1 LTKGL
6 GKFGLKAA
14 EMTNRYT
21 LGQLTEESWARHDDY
36 ESMFFEGTWHR
47 SHQLAGRARRLTGGF
62 IELGVLPGDRVVV
75 LMANCPEV
83 GVTYAALWRAGAVV
97 TPVVFLVSEEEL
109 RHVLADS
116 GAKVVVTTPDW
127 IGKVEAAGSGLG
139 ITAVVAGEIPPAGE
153 NAGGAAGAGQP
164 AAGPAGSQPSRRV
177 ALSDLERA
185 AETAVVD
192 RKPDDLAAVMYT
204 GGTTGRAKGV
214 MLTNEGLW
222 RVGKASYDQAHIPGI
237 NRVLVPL
244 PLSHSYGLIVTL
256 VGMHSEEKGV
266 SVLQRW
272 FDAKQWLSL
281 VAEHSVQQ
289 STVVPAMLQ
298 LLLAEPALDE
308 AKLPELRY
316 LTSGAA
322 PLPGEVRDEIERRIP
337 GVQILEGYGLTETCA
352 VTAVNPPG
360 RRRDGSV
367 GLPLPCYQV
376 VIRDDNGTELAS
388 GQDGEVCVRGDS
400 LMRAYWKAPEATEA
414 ALSES
419 GGVRE
424 LRTGD
429 IGRLD
434 EDGYLYIVD
443 RKKDLII
450 RNGFNVYPRD
460 VEDALVEHPDV
471 HMAGVVGRPDPKV
484 GEEIVAFVMPRW
496 GATGKVSELAA
507 FARERLAGNK
517 YPREI
522 RVVDMLPMT
531 SVGKLDRKKLREMV
545 LKDERPGGE

>member
-1 LTKGL
+1 
-6 GKFGLKAA
+6 
-14 EMTNRYT
+14 MTDRYT
-21 LGQLTEESWARHDDY
+21 LGQLTEDAWARHDDH
-36 ESMFFEGTWHR
+36 ESLFFEGTWYR
-47 SHQLAGRARRLTGGF
+47 SHQLAERARRITGGF

-83 GVTYAALWRAGAVV
+83 GLAYSALWRAGAIV

-116 GAKVVVTTPDW
+116 GTKVVITTPDW
-127 IGKVEAAGSGLG
+127 ISKVEAAGSGLDL
-139 ITAVVAGEIPPAGE
+139 TVVVAGDLPAE
-153 NAGGAAGAGQP
+153 QP
-164 AAGPAGSQPSRRV
+164 KEGRRV

-185 AETAVVD
+185 AEGSVVD
-192 RKPDDLAAVMYT
+192 RRPDDLAALMYT

-256 VGMHSEEKGV
+256 VGMHSEEVGV

-272 FDAKQWLSL
+272 FDAKDWLDL
-281 VAEHSVQQ
+281 AAKHEVQQ
-289 STVVPAMLQ
+289 GTVVPAMLQ

-308 AKLPELRY
+308 AKLPEMRY

-337 GVQILEGYGLTETCA
+337 GVQVLEGYGLTETCA

-360 RRRDGSV
+360 QRKIGSV
-367 GLPLPCYQV
+367 GRPLPCYQV
-376 VIRDDNGTELAS
+376 VIRDDGGNELPA
-388 GQDGEVCVRGDS
+388 GQDGEICVRGDS
-400 LMRAYWKAPEATEA
+400 LMRSYWNAPEETAA
-414 ALSES
+414 ALSETD
-419 GGVRE
+419 GVRE
-424 LRTGD
+424 LHTGD
-429 IGRLD
+429 VGRLD
-434 EDGYLYIVD
+434 DDGFLYIVD

-460 VEDALVEHPDV
+460 VEDALTEHPDV
-471 HMAGVVGRPDPKV
+471 NMAGVVGRPDAKV

-507 FARERLAGNK
+507 FARERLAANK

-522 RVVDMLPMT
+522 RVLDMLPMT
-531 SVGKLDRKKLREMV
+531 SVGKLDRKKLRQMV
-545 LKDERPGGE
+545 RENDQQPSGE

>member
-1 LTKGL
+1 
-6 GKFGLKAA
+6 
-14 EMTNRYT
+14 MTDRYT
-21 LGQLTEESWARHDDY
+21 LGQLTEDAWARHDDY
-36 ESMFFEGTWHR
+36 ESLFFEGTWYR
-47 SHQLAGRARRLTGGF
+47 NHQLAGRARRLTGGF

-83 GVTYAALWRAGAVV
+83 GLTYAALWRAGAIV

-116 GAKVVVTTPDW
+116 GARAVVTTPDW
-127 IGKVEAAGSGLG
+127 IGKVEAAGAGLD
-139 ITAVVAGEIPPAGE
+139 ITLVVAGEVPDTAQPS
-153 NAGGAAGAGQP
+153 QP
-164 AAGPAGSQPSRRV
+164 APERMRRV
-177 ALSDLERA
+177 TLADLERA
-185 AETAVVD
+185 AEAPVVD
-192 RKPDDLAAVMYT
+192 RDPGDLAALMYT

-222 RVGKASYDQAHIPGI
+222 RVGKASYDQAHVPGI
-237 NRVLVPL
+237 TRVLSPL

-256 VGMHSEEKGV
+256 VGMHSVEKGV

-281 VAEHSVQQ
+281 VAEHAVQQ

-308 AKLPELRY
+308 AKLPDLRY
-316 LTSGAA
+316 LTSGSA
-322 PLPGEVRDEIERRIP
+322 PLPAEVRDEVERRIP

-352 VTAVNPPG
+352 VTAVNPPD
-360 RRRDGSV
+360 RRRTGSV

-376 VIRDDNGTELAS
+376 VIRDDDGKELRH
-388 GQDGEVCVRGDS
+388 GQDGEICVRGDS
-400 LMRAYWKAPEATEA
+400 LMRAYWNAPEETTA
-414 ALSES
+414 ALTELPDSA
-419 GGVRE
+419 GGGRE

-434 EDGYLYIVD
+434 EDGYLYIID

-496 GATGKVSELAA
+496 GATGKVSELAE
-507 FARERLAGNK
+507 FARDRLAANK

-522 RVVDMLPMT
+522 RVLDMLPMT
-531 SVGKLDRKKLREMV
+531 SVGKLDRKKLRAMARENMQQ
-545 LKDERPGGE
+545 PSGE

>member
-1 LTKGL
+1 
-6 GKFGLKAA
+6 
-14 EMTNRYT
+14 MTNRYT

-36 ESMFFEGTWHR
+36 ESLFFEGTWYR
-47 SHQLAGRARRLTGGF
+47 SQQLAQRARRLTGGF

-83 GVTYAALWRAGAVV
+83 GLTYSALWRAGAIV

-109 RHVLADS
+109 KHVLADS
-116 GAKVVVTTPDW
+116 GARVVVTTPDW
-127 IGKVEAAGSGLG
+127 IPKVDAASSTVAGLD
-139 ITAVVAGEIPPAGE
+139 ITVVVAGELPPPSGQEAAGE
-153 NAGGAAGAGQP
+153 
-164 AAGPAGSQPSRRV
+164 AGSAAAAASAPSRRV

-185 AETAVVD
+185 AEAPVVD
-192 RKPDDLAAVMYT
+192 REPGDLAAVMYT

-266 SVLQRW
+266 NVLQRW
-272 FDAKQWLSL
+272 FDAKQWLAL
-281 VAEHSVQQ
+281 VSEHGVQQ

-308 AKLPELRY
+308 VKLPDLRY

-322 PLPGEVRDEIERRIP
+322 PLPGEVREEIERRIP
-337 GVQILEGYGLTETCA
+337 GVQVLEGYGLTETCA

-360 RRRDGSV
+360 RRKIGSV

-376 VIRDDNGTELAS
+376 VVRDDDGNVLPAGH
-388 GQDGEVCVRGDS
+388 DGEICVRGNS
-400 LMRAYWKAPEATEA
+400 LMRAYWNSPDATAA
-414 ALSES
+414 ALSEID
-419 GGVRE
+419 GVHE

-507 FARERLAGNK
+507 FARERLAANK

-522 RVVDMLPMT
+522 RVLDMLPMT
-531 SVGKLDRKKLREMV
+531 SVGKLDRKKLREMAR
-545 LKDERPGGE
+545 DSAQQPGRE

>member
-1 LTKGL
+1 MR
-6 GKFGLKAA
+6 KAA

-36 ESMFFEGTWHR
+36 ESLFFEGTWYR

-62 IELGVLPGDRVVV
+62 IELGVRPGDRVVV

-83 GVTYAALWRAGAVV
+83 TATYAALWRAGAVV

-127 IGKVEAAGSGLG
+127 LGKVEAAGAGLDL
-139 ITAVVAGEIPPAGE
+139 TVVVAGEIPPSSVE
-153 NAGGAAGAGQP
+153 D
-164 AAGPAGSQPSRRV
+164 AAGPAEPVTKPQPSRRV
-177 ALSDLERA
+177 AFSDLERA
-185 AETAVVD
+185 AEAAVVD
-192 RKPDDLAAVMYT
+192 REPDDLAAVMYT

-272 FDAKQWLSL
+272 FDAKQWLAL
-281 VAEHSVQQ
+281 VSEHGVQQ

-308 AKLPELRY
+308 VKLPELRY

-322 PLPGEVRDEIERRIP
+322 PLPGEVREEIERRIP
-337 GVQILEGYGLTETCA
+337 GVQVLEGYGLTETCA

-360 RRRDGSV
+360 RRKAGSV

-376 VIRDDNGTELAS
+376 VIRDDQGNELPP
-388 GQDGEVCVRGDS
+388 GQDGEVCVRGNS
-400 LMRAYWKAPEATEA
+400 LMRAYWNSPEATAA
-414 ALSES
+414 ALSET

-507 FARERLAGNK
+507 FARERLAANK

-531 SVGKLDRKKLREMV
+531 SVGKLDRKKLRAMAQQGV
-545 LKDERPGGE
+545 QQPGGE

>member
-1 LTKGL
+1 
-6 GKFGLKAA
+6 
-14 EMTNRYT
+14 MTNRYT
-21 LGQLTEESWARHDDY
+21 LGQLTEDSWARHDDY
-36 ESMFFEGTWHR
+36 DALYFEGTWYR
-47 SHQLAGRARRLTGGF
+47 SHQLADRARRLTGGF

-83 GVTYAALWRAGAVV
+83 GVTYAGLWRAGAIV
-97 TPVVFLVSEEEL
+97 TPVVFLVSEDEL

-127 IGKVEAAGSGLG
+127 ISKVEEAGAGLG
-139 ITAVVAGEIPPAGE
+139 ITIVVAGEIPPPSGE
-153 NAGGAAGAGQP
+153 DTER
-164 AAGPAGSQPSRRV
+164 SSRCV
-177 ALSDLERA
+177 ALADLERA
-185 AETAVVD
+185 APAPVVD
-192 RKPDDLAAVMYT
+192 REPDDLAALMYT

-222 RVGKASYDQAHIPGI
+222 RVGKASYDQSHIPGI

-266 SVLQRW
+266 SILQRW

-281 VAEHSVQQ
+281 VSEHGVQH

-308 AKLPELRY
+308 AKLLELKY

-322 PLPGEVRDEIERRIP
+322 PLPPEVRDEVERRIP
-337 GVQILEGYGLTETCA
+337 GVQVLEGYGLTETCA
-352 VTAVNPPG
+352 VTAVNPPH
-360 RRRDGSV
+360 RRKTGSV

-376 VIRDDNGTELAS
+376 VIRDDKGNELAA
-388 GQDGEVCVRGDS
+388 GEDGEICVRGDS
-400 LMRAYWKAPEATEA
+400 LMRSYWNAPEANAA

-419 GGVRE
+419 EGVRE

-460 VEDALVEHPDV
+460 VEDVLVEHPDV

-507 FARERLAGNK
+507 FARERLARNK

-522 RVVDMLPMT
+522 RVLDMLPMT
-531 SVGKLDRKKLREMV
+531 SVGKLDRKKLRE
-545 LKDERPGGE
+545 LARESSSQPSEE

>member
-1 LTKGL
+1 
-6 GKFGLKAA
+6 
-14 EMTNRYT
+14 MTNRYT
-21 LGQLTEESWARHDDY
+21 LGQLAEESWARHGDY
-36 ESMFFEGTWHR
+36 EALYFEGTWYR
-47 SHQLAGRARRLTGGF
+47 SHQLAERARRLTGGF
-62 IELGVLPGDRVVV
+62 IALGVQPGDRVVV

-83 GVTYAALWRAGAVV
+83 GVTYAALWRTGAIV

-127 IGKVEAAGSGLG
+127 IGKVEAAGSGLD
-139 ITAVVAGEIPPAGE
+139 ITVVVAGEIPPSVE
-153 NAGGAAGAGQP
+153 GAADAAA
-164 AAGPAGSQPSRRV
+164 AAGSAGSQPARRV
-177 ALSDLERA
+177 ALSELERA
-185 AETAVVD
+185 AEAPAVN
-192 RKPDDLAAVMYT
+192 REPDDLAAVMYT

-256 VGMHSEEKGV
+256 VGMHSEEQGV

-272 FDAKQWLSL
+272 FDAKDWLSL
-281 VAEHSVQQ
+281 VAEHGVQQ

-322 PLPGEVRDEIERRIP
+322 PLPGEVREEIERRIP
-337 GVQILEGYGLTETCA
+337 GVQVLEGYGLTETCA
-352 VTAVNPPG
+352 VTSVSPPG
-360 RRRDGSV
+360 RRKLGSV

-376 VIRDDNGTELAS
+376 VVRDDAGTELPP
-388 GQDGEVCVRGDS
+388 GQDGEICVRGDS
-400 LMRAYWKAPEATEA
+400 LMRAYWNSPEATAA
-414 ALSES
+414 ALSET

-424 LRTGD
+424 LATGD

-496 GATGKVSELAA
+496 GATGKVSELAV
-507 FARERLAGNK
+507 FARERLAANK

-545 LKDERPGGE
+545 RESTRQPGGE